1 MTQDQLLYL
10 QKIALNLRIDSLRA
24 TTAAGS
30 GHPTSA
36 CSAADLIATL
46 FFAFLK
52 YDYNNPKNPHNDRF
66 ILSKGHAIPIV
77 YAALK
82 QKGII
87 TDTELLNLRKIDSP
101 LEGHPTPHFAYNEA
115 ATGSLGQ
122 GLAIGVGRARAAA
135 HQNLNHKTYVMLGD
149 GESAEGSVWEAT
161 ELASHYKLN
170 NLIAILDCNRL
181 GQSEPT
187 ADEHNVAR
195 YEKKWQAFGWKT
207 IIINGHNIPAIFDAF
222 TQAQTEQAQP
232 TIIIAKTLK
241 GAGLPPEIANQHGF
255 HGKAFSIQQTQQYI
269 EYLLTTNQ
277 EVANFIPP
285 QNLFNLTVPAQTQQP
300 HQKISI
306 ELEEDKNNTLFALD
320 KKMAPRKAYGYALT
334 ALGKQSKKITALD
347 ADVKNSTYA
356 EFFEK
361 EFADRFTQC
370 FIAEQAVVGIATG
383 MELSGLIPFAATFG
397 AFWTRA
403 HDQLRM
409 AGIGKNA
416 LRICGSHAGVSIG
429 EDGPSQM
436 ALEDIGM
443 FDAIP
448 DSIILYPSDAISTYK
463 LTELMA
469 NYHYG
474 ISYLRT
480 TRAETPILYPTHE
493 TFTLGGC
500 KVLHQSNNDKITLIG
515 AGITLHEILKVY
527 KALEK
532 ENISL
537 AVIDLYSVKPFDRAT
552 VLQTARNSNSKILV
566 VEDHYAQGGIA
577 QIIAASLI
585 NEQIKLYS
593 LAVTKLS
600 RSGTPESL
608 MADAGIDAASIITK
622 VKELIS

>member
-1 MTQDQLLYL
+1 MTSTQLLYL
-10 QKIALNLRIDSLRA
+10 QQKALQLRIDSLRA
-24 TTAAGS
+24 TTVAGS

-36 CSAADLIATL
+36 CSAADIIATL

-52 YDYNNPKNPHNDRF
+52 YDYTNPKTQHNDRF
-66 ILSKGHAIPIV
+66 ILSKGHAIPVV

-82 QKGII
+82 QHGVI
-87 TDTELLNLRKIDSP
+87 TDAELLTLRNINSQ

-122 GLAIGVGRARAAA
+122 GLAIAVGMAQAAKY
-135 HQNLNHKTYVMLGD
+135 QNLSYKTYVMLGD
-149 GESAEGSVWEAT
+149 GESAEGSVWEAA
-161 ELASHYKLN
+161 ELAAHYHLN

-181 GQSEPT
+181 GQSQPT
-187 ADEHNVAR
+187 AYEHDVAG

-207 IIINGHNIPAIFDAF
+207 ITLDGHDIQAIFNAL
-222 TQAQTEQAQP
+222 TEAQQTSTQP
-232 TIIIAKTLK
+232 TILIAKTIK
-241 GAGLPPEIANQHGF
+241 GAGLPPEIANHHGF
-255 HGKAFSIQQTQQYI
+255 HGKAFNAQETETLIN
-269 EYLLTTNQ
+269 YLTTTNQ
-277 EVANFIPP
+277 AAADFVAP
-285 QNLFNLTVPAQTQQP
+285 QNLFDVCVSP
-300 HQKISI
+300 HQKPKHQTISI
-306 ELEEDKNNTLFALD
+306 DLEQDANAQLFAIN

-334 ALGKQSKKITALD
+334 ALGKQSENIVVLD

-361 EFADRFTQC
+361 EIVERFMQC
-370 FIAEQAVVGIATG
+370 FIAEQAVAGIATG
-383 MELSGLIPFAATFG
+383 MELRGLIPFAATFG

-409 AGIGKNA
+409 AAIGHNA

-436 ALEDIGM
+436 ALEDISL
-443 FDAIP
+443 FNALP
-448 DSIILYPSDAISTYK
+448 NSIILYPSDAVSAYK
-463 LTELMA
+463 QTELIA
-469 NYHYG
+469 NYHNG

-493 TFTLGGC
+493 TFKIGGC
-500 KVLHQSNNDKITLIG
+500 KVLRQSKQDKLCIIG
-515 AGITLHEILKVY
+515 AGITLHEALKAY
-527 KALEK
+527 EQLAQ
-532 ENISL
+532 ENIFVS
-537 AVIDLYSVKPFDRAT
+537 VIDLYSIKPFDRTT
-552 VLQTARNSNSKILV
+552 VLQTARSSHAKLLV

-577 QIIAASLI
+577 QILAAALI
-585 NEQIKLYS
+585 NEHIELHS

-608 MADAGIDAASIITK
+608 MADAGINTTAIITK